1 MGANRPYF
9 FKQKLTKNKKN
20 MENQTGTYSFT
31 INGREWHFKFGMNA
45 YKILFEDND
54 LMGLLTSNKLVSAM
68 CLTFF
73 AGAKSLRKLNNLPT
87 DWSLEDA
94 SDVVEVSED
103 EQINNEIFL
112 SCMDCLGFMYRTAG
126 ANPKAVQIIT
136 EMGRGIRAK
145 YQETLSASEPSNQ
158 PPTE

>member
-1 MGANRPYF
+1 
-9 FKQKLTKNKKN
+9 
-20 MENQTGTYSFT
+20 MENQTGVYSFI

-45 YKILFEDND
+45 YKILFEDYN
-54 LMGLLTSNKLVSAM
+54 LLELLTSNKLVSAM

-73 AGAKSLRKLNNLPT
+73 AGAKSLRKQNNLPA

-112 SCMDCLGFMYRTAG
+112 SCLDCLGFMYRTAG
-126 ANPKAVQIIT
+126 ANPQTVQI
-136 EMGRGIRAK
+136 MMDLAK
-145 YQETLSASEPSNQ
+145 NVRLTMKAEEEKLLSLSETSKEQ
-158 PPTE
+158 PTN